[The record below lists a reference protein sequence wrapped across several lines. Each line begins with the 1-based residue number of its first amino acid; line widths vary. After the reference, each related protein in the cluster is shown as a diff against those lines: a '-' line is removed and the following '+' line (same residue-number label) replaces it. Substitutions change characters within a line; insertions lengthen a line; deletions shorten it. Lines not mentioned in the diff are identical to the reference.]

1 MLSINGRYPNT
12 SCQKKEYV
20 FLSLFK
26 TGLCYTGGEP
36 NDRLKRS
43 LQACING
50 YSLCYTGGEPND
62 RLKEVYKPVLTDTEC
77 QTNIGGSFNGTIML
91 CAGYLQGGQ
100 GACAVFI
107 FLFIITII
115 IIYFFAHMFF
125 QSYINL

>member
-26 TGLCYTGGEP
+26 T
-36 NDRLKRS
+36 
-43 LQACING
+43 
-50 YSLCYTGGEPND
+50 SLCYTGGEPND